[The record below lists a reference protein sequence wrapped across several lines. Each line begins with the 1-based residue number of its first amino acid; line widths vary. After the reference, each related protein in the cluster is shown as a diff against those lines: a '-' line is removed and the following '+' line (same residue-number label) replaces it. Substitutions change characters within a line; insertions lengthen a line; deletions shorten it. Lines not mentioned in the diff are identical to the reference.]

1 MLILRRG
8 STGPEVSNLQN
19 LLNAKLRPSP
29 PLAVDG
35 KFGPK
40 TDKAVRQYQD
50 DNWLVVDGLVGPC
63 TIAALKGT
71 EKYVILH
78 RVTLIPQPSD
88 TTCWAAST
96 AMVLGQSVNSIIA
109 RNRSLGLTDST
120 DGQPNDSNL
129 QQPENMEKF
138 AAANG
143 FGVLYGQ
150 SWTASGLA
158 AELRA
163 RGPLWINLLWDP
175 AGYTT
180 RDPANPSR
188 YLGSSGHI
196 VVLAGMRGDGTEI
209 GSTMRIYNPWPPGRG
224 DVRSFGYFKW
234 MSDHLTGTYLILYRR
249 PLTSFP

>member
-1 MLILRRG
+1 MLILRQG

-109 RNRSLGLTDST
+109 QNRSLGLTDST
-120 DGQPNDSNL
+120 DGQPNDSSL

-158 AELRA
+158 AELRPPRA
-163 RGPLWINLLWDP
+163 VMDQSPLGIPP
-175 AGYTT
+175 ATPRATPPIPPGISAAAATSSCS
-180 RDPANPSR
+180 PACAATGRKSAPQC
-188 YLGSSGHI
+188 
-196 VVLAGMRGDGTEI
+196 
-209 GSTMRIYNPWPPGRG
+209 GSTILGRP
-224 DVRSFGYFKW
+224 DEAT
-234 MSDHLTGTYLILYRR
+234 SDPSATLSG
-249 PLTSFP
+249 